1 MIKGFDQETQP
12 LNDYEMGVLLPL
24 LVRGLRTKIG
34 RENAV
39 TNKHIVN
46 TLKGSYKL
54 NDARVR
60 KIINHIRTNDLI
72 PGLIATS
79 DGYFIAQSEAEL
91 LEYEESLKGREDAI
105 RAVRLSIA
113 RQRRI
118 LYEQWKSSF
127 LWFTPKAKAH
137 RRTNTRTNRLPARK
151 PNDWPRS

>member
-39 TNKHIVN
+39 TNKHIVSS
-46 TLKGSYKL
+46 LKGSYKL

-60 KIINHIRTNDLI
+60 KIINHIRTND
-72 PGLIATS
+72 
-79 DGYFIAQSEAEL
+79 
-91 LEYEESLKGREDAI
+91 LKGREDAI

-118 LYEQWKSSF
+118 LYEQKREEKQSSLF
-127 LWFTPKAKAH
+127 NK
-137 RRTNTRTNRLPARK
+137 
-151 PNDWPRS
+151 

>member
-54 NDARVR
+54 NDAR
-60 KIINHIRTNDLI
+60 
-72 PGLIATS
+72 
-79 DGYFIAQSEAEL
+79 
-91 LEYEESLKGREDAI
+91 
-105 RAVRLSIA
+105 
-113 RQRRI
+113 
-118 LYEQWKSSF
+118 
-127 LWFTPKAKAH
+127 
-137 RRTNTRTNRLPARK
+137 
-151 PNDWPRS
+151 

>member
-60 KIINHIRTNDLI
+60 TNDLI

-79 DGYFIAQSEAEL
+79 EGYFIAQSEAEL

-118 LYEQWKSSF
+118 LYEQKREEKQSSLF
-127 LWFTPKAKAH
+127 NK
-137 RRTNTRTNRLPARK
+137 
-151 PNDWPRS
+151 

>member
-79 DGYFIAQSEAEL
+79 EGYFIAQSEVEL
-91 LEYEESLKGREDAI
+91 RAKEGR
-105 RAVRLSIA
+105 
-113 RQRRI
+113 
-118 LYEQWKSSF
+118 KTK
-127 LWFTPKAKAH
+127 FTF
-137 RRTNTRTNRLPARK
+137 
-151 PNDWPRS
+151 

>member
-79 DGYFIAQSEAEL
+79 EGYFEAEL

-118 LYEQWKSSF
+118 LYEQKREEKQSSLF
-127 LWFTPKAKAH
+127 NK
-137 RRTNTRTNRLPARK
+137 
-151 PNDWPRS
+151 